1 MEVPEIRFAKS
12 GDVNIGYQRFGTG
25 PDVVLIPPLV
35 SNIELMWEHEL
46 WRRALEV
53 HARHTRVLHFDKR
66 GIGISDR
73 FEQHPTLEQRI
84 DDINAVM
91 DAEGVKRANILGLS
105 EGGLMA
111 QLFAAV
117 HPERVDR
124 LVLLN
129 SVPGASAW
137 SQLHQYTDKPIREIS
152 ESIGML
158 MQLVETWGR
167 DPSFLVD
174 WFMPSQR
181 DNPSFL
187 RWIARYERQTGSPA
201 DIRRQIESLLL
212 IDASERLQDIK
223 APTLVMNVAGD
234 RMIPPAAGRYL
245 AARIADA
252 DYVELDGEDHFCWC
266 MPGWR
271 KMEDCWIE
279 FVTGTRPVAGGER
292 RFATVLF
299 TDIVRSTER
308 SSAVGDEVW
317 RATLESHDRIAW
329 RMVDGHRGKLVKNT
343 GDGLLVL
350 FERPSDA
357 LACAAEL
364 RRELAGIGLRIR
376 GGLHTGEV
384 TVREDGDVTGL
395 AVNLAARVERAA
407 REDSIYVSST
417 VRDTVLG
424 GDFLFD
430 DRGEHHLKGIEGS
443 WRLYELTPCR

>member
-1 MEVPEIRFAKS
+1 V
-12 GDVNIGYQRFGTG
+12 QLTG
-25 PDVVLIPPLV
+25 NQVG
-35 SNIELMWEHEL
+35 
-46 WRRALEV
+46 A
-53 HARHTRVLHFDKR
+53 
-66 GIGISDR
+66 
-73 FEQHPTLEQRI
+73 
-84 DDINAVM
+84 
-91 DAEGVKRANILGLS
+91 ILGHYMLTD
-105 EGGLMA
+105 GL
-111 QLFAAV
+111 
-117 HPERVDR
+117 R
-124 LVLLN
+124 
-129 SVPGASAW
+129 
-137 SQLHQYTDKPIREIS
+137 
-152 ESIGML
+152 
-158 MQLVETWGR
+158 
-167 DPSFLVD
+167 
-174 WFMPSQR
+174 
-181 DNPSFL
+181 
-187 RWIARYERQTGSPA
+187 
-201 DIRRQIESLLL
+201 
-212 IDASERLQDIK
+212 SER
-223 APTLVMNVAGD
+223 
-234 RMIPPAAGRYL
+234 AAGK
-245 AARIADA
+245 ADA